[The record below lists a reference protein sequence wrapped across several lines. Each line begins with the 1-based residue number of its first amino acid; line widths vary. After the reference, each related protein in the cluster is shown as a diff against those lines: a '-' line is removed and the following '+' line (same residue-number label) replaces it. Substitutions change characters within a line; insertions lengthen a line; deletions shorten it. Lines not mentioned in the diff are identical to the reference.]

1 MEQLLQS
8 CFQMTSRHL
17 ETEVELKIISHTA
30 WSFEDLK
37 RQQYIPYRLHSQ
49 SSDYGLSRTLH
60 VKFHDNWSM
69 RSTGKSGKGIE
80 FLIKTDPA
88 PLGQ

>member
-1 MEQLLQS
+1 
-8 CFQMTSRHL
+8 MTGRHL
-17 ETEVELKIISHTA
+17 VTEIELKIISHSA

-37 RQQYIPYRLHSQ
+37 RQQYIYYWLHSQ
-49 SSDYGLSRTLH
+49 SSDSRLSRNLH

-80 FLIKTDPA
+80 FLIKKDPA
-88 PLGQ
+88 SLGQ